1 MKTMGGGRRTK
12 QTKTVATPCVESGP
26 KVALGPAPRGRVR
39 GYCRSSQ
46 PPKNLRRSPTAVAG
60 APLGIE
66 SQRAA
71 ILERFPDAVLHVD
84 AAKSGRAG
92 VARRPGLRQL
102 LADLEPGDVV
112 AVVRLDRL
120 SRDTRLAMA
129 LELQIETTCGAR
141 LFSLAGEGTSLDGS
155 PDPVAVFNRRIAAAV
170 AELQVAQSSQAT
182 AAAFAVKRKQ
192 GLSVNGHAPFGYAV
206 EDGGR
211 IVPHDG
217 EQKVLAEVLRFTRGQ
232 PATAT
237 GAELAA
243 RLNVCGFANRDGRP
257 WNRTSAKR
265 LATRLAERTHG
276 LEATA

>member
-1 MKTMGGGRRTK
+1 MT
-12 QTKTVATPCVESGP
+12 
-26 KVALGPAPRGRVR
+26 VR

-46 PPKNLRRSPTAVAG
+46 PPKNIRRAAAVVAG
-60 APLGIE
+60 SPLGIE

-71 ILERFPDAVLHVD
+71 ISERFPDAVLYVD

-92 VARRPGLRQL
+92 VHRRPALRQL
-102 LADLEPGDVV
+102 LADLEAGDVV

-141 LFSLAGEGTSLDGS
+141 LFSLAGEGTSLDGP
-155 PDPVAVFNRRIAAAV
+155 PDPVAVFNRRVAAAV
-170 AELQVAQSSQAT
+170 AELQAHQAAQAT

-192 GLSVNGHAPFGYAV
+192 GLSVNGHAPYGHRV
-206 EDGGR
+206 VDGGR
-211 IVPHDG
+211 LERHDG
-217 EQKVLAEVLRFTRGQ
+217 EQLVLAEVLRFTRGH
-232 PATAT
+232 PANAS

-243 RLNVCGFANRDGRP
+243 RLNACGFVNRDGRP

-265 LATRLAERTHG
+265 LAARLAVRGTE
-276 LEATA
+276 LEATG